1 MMAATML
8 TAGVLAMLLLLLSGF
23 VIAGRYKF
31 RIGLGDGNNEHMR
44 RRIRIHANFIEYV
57 PMALILMA
65 LVESAAIGP
74 RWLPGAL
81 GVTLVAGRLLHALGL
96 HGSSGASK
104 GRFIG
109 TNLTGL
115 VIGVGAIAV
124 LGRGTGLW

>member
-1 MMAATML
+1 MAATML
-8 TAGVLAMLLLLLSGF
+8 TAGVLALLLLLLSGF
-23 VIAGRYKF
+23 VIVGRYKF
-31 RIGLGDGNNEHMR
+31 RIGLGDGDNENMR

-57 PMALILMA
+57 PMALILLF

-74 RWLPGAL
+74 GWLPGTL
-81 GVTLVAGRLLHALGL
+81 GVTLVAGRLSHALGL
-96 HGSSGASK
+96 YGSSGASK
-104 GRFIG
+104 GRLVG